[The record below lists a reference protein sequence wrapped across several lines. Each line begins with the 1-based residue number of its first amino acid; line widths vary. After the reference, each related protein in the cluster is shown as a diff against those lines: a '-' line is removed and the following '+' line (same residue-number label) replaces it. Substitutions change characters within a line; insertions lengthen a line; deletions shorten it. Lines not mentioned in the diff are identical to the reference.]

1 MSKKIKRN
9 TIVVFAISVG
19 LMQTLT
25 GCGAKEV
32 IQSAFGSELQEQRN
46 ATKQEVMDYY
56 SKSMRFQTVSKRT
69 PMLTEQ
75 VNASYNTVESGT
87 ETYEKLKK
95 AFTRI
100 EAEHQKVNGYTIDEG
115 LHDFLKCFL
124 DDMVLSDG
132 EIKRV
137 KEYGGYYYM
146 TVAYKTTPNL
156 SGSFKNQANY
166 IGIDGFITRDAYNAY
181 QVNTNYITNAL
192 DTKIN
197 PYLTALGK
205 PALTNYGADDSW
217 VYEGSYLAGTGM
229 SDVTAETETQD
240 ASTEVTA
247 ETQTDT
253 EETESTAETE
263 ESTEDTGDTGDTTTV
278 DETSVETPNE
288 PNADGS
294 GATNVA
300 TVNQKFTDVTGAEV
314 DKTGINNIDRLDYDI
329 DTISDIIGA
338 SIEQIALIP
347 PINMV
352 YNPAATQGRLNG
364 FGMYK
369 EGKAGLSTFNV
380 AQNDLNDPGDI
391 VITYIF
397 KQNILEPDKMDYVS
411 MYVNEYNSNNKSI
424 EDKAIGGSLTAVL
437 DKARLEADETGIDED
452 SVIKEFT
459 GPKVSVP
466 TFIEDKLN
474 QVLEEFDRAVNDK
487 QASALMDGD
496 IIEDAGLGMKYAAY
510 AKSADVVTFKSD
522 LKRIVARHGNDYLLE
537 VERTI
542 EDGPADSGTVGQYR
556 DTYFVV
562 VRQIGTEFK
571 YNDEM
576 FIRRVN
582 TNVPVVAA
590 ENTSIRRLVTL
601 NLSGSVDTN
610 TAKDITDTVL
620 AKLASSL
627 SGKMEDRSTDYQNL
641 FDTDTKLLND
651 ERRDYIDSRLQGQ
664 IFYKGYNASTNYI
677 IKPSEWISGTEQ
689 QVEFTTKEFIKYDDG
704 KLGGMYIE
712 NYYLVSKYG
721 TSWVIDDIINM
732 DTKVVDADN
741 VAEYEQLVNSTVAQ
755 IKE

>member
-1 MSKKIKRN
+1 MSKKGKYRAIA
-9 TIVVFAISVG
+9 VFVISAS
-19 LMQTLT
+19 LMQSLT

-32 IQSAFGSELQEQRN
+32 VQTAFGSELQDQQF

-69 PMLTEQ
+69 PMLTEE

-87 ETYEKLKK
+87 ETYEKLKT

-100 EAEHQKVNGYTIDEG
+100 EAEHQKVNGYKIDEG
-115 LHDFLKCFL
+115 LHDFIKCFL
-124 DDMVLSDG
+124 DDMVLNEG

-166 IGIDGFITRDAYNAY
+166 IGLDGFIVRDMYNSY
-181 QVNTNYITNAL
+181 SVNTNYVSNMINN
-192 DTKIN
+192 KVN
-197 PYLTALGK
+197 PYRAVLGET
-205 PALTNYGADDSW
+205 PLVDYGEDSSW
-217 VYEGSYLAGTGM
+217 LSEGAYLAGTGM
-229 SDVTAETETQD
+229 SDVTADEPEEEVVSENTGIDTTQD
-240 ASTEVTA
+240 ENN
-247 ETQTDT
+247 
-253 EETESTAETE
+253 TESSDEN
-263 ESTEDTGDTGDTTTV
+263 STEDNVTNI
-278 DETSVETPNE
+278 DETDVETPND
-288 PNADGS
+288 PNEDGS
-294 GATNVA
+294 GVTNVA
-300 TVNQKFTDVTGAEV
+300 ELNSTFKTVTGEEV
-314 DKTGINNIDRLDYDI
+314 EKTGINNIDRLSYDI
-329 DTISDIIGA
+329 SEIDGIIGA
-338 SIEQIALIP
+338 SIEQIATIP

-369 EGKAGLSTFNV
+369 QGKAGLSEFNV
-380 AQNDLNDPGDI
+380 TQNDLNDAGDI

-411 MYVNEYNSNNKSI
+411 VYVNEYNSNNKSI

-437 DKARLEADETGIDED
+437 DKARLEADDTGIDED
-452 SVIKEFT
+452 AVKESFT
-459 GPKVSVP
+459 GSKVAIP
-466 TFIEDKLN
+466 TFIESKLN

-487 QASALMDGD
+487 QASALMDGS
-496 IIEDAGLGMKYAAY
+496 IIEDSGLGMKYAAY

-522 LKRIVARHGNDYLLE
+522 MKRIVARNGNDYLLE
-537 VERTI
+537 VERTV
-542 EDGPADSGTVGQYR
+542 EDGPAGSDTVGQYR

-562 VRQIGTEFK
+562 VRQVGTEFK

-582 TNVPVVAA
+582 TTVPVISA
-590 ENTSIRRLVTL
+590 ENTSVRRLVTL
-601 NLSGSVDTN
+601 NLSGSVNTN

-620 AKLASSL
+620 NKL
-627 SGKMEDRSTDYQNL
+627 SGYLTGDATNRDISYRDL
-641 FDTDTKLLND
+641 FDTDTKLLSQ
-651 ERRDYIDSRLQGQ
+651 ERKEYIDSRLQGQ
-664 IFYKGYNASTNYI
+664 IFYKGVTTPTVYT

-689 QVEFTTKEFIKYDDG
+689 QVEFTTKEFIKYNDG

-721 TSWVIDDIINM
+721 TSWVIDDIITI
-732 DTKVVDADN
+732 DTKVVEADQ
-741 VAEYEQLVNSTVAQ
+741 VSEYEQLVNNTVAE
-755 IKE
+755 ISE